1 MQNTQKIL
9 ITDKKSVEIN
19 SVSSVRSFD
28 EDGVIIDTS
37 LGLISVEGSEL
48 RIENFE
54 KATSEILITGNI
66 FGVVYLEKKE
76 KRKGR
81 VAFK

>member
-9 ITDKKSVEIN
+9 ITDKNRVEIN

-37 LGLISVEGSEL
+37 LGLISIEGSEL
-48 RIENFE
+48 KIENFE

-66 FGVVYLEKKE
+66 LGVFYLEKKE

-81 VAFK
+81 VTFK

>member
-9 ITDKKSVEIN
+9 ITDKNRVEIN

-37 LGLISVEGSEL
+37 LGLISIEGSEL
-48 RIENFE
+48 KIENFE

-66 FGVVYLEKKE
+66 LGVFYLEKKE

>member
-9 ITDKKSVEIN
+9 ITDKNRVEIN

-37 LGLISVEGSEL
+37 LGLISIEGSEL

-66 FGVVYLEKKE
+66 LGVFYLEKKE

>member
-1 MQNTQKIL
+1 MPNTQKIH
-9 ITDKKSVEIN
+9 ITDKNRVEIN

-66 FGVVYLEKKE
+66 FGVLYLEKKE
-76 KRKGR
+76 KKRGR
-81 VAFK
+81 AAFK

>member
-1 MQNTQKIL
+1 MPNTQKIH
-9 ITDKKSVEIN
+9 ITDKNRVEIN

-54 KATSEILITGNI
+54 KATGRILISGSITGVFYI
-66 FGVVYLEKKE
+66 EKAEKK
-76 KRKGR
+76 KGR
-81 VAFK
+81 GFLK

>member
-9 ITDKKSVEIN
+9 ITDKNRVEIN

-37 LGLISVEGSEL
+37 LGLISIEGSEL
-48 RIENFE
+48 KIENFE

-66 FGVVYLEKKE
+66 LGVFYLEKKD

>member
-9 ITDKKSVEIN
+9 ITDKNRVEIN

-37 LGLISVEGSEL
+37 LGLISIEGSEL
-48 RIENFE
+48 KIENFE

-66 FGVVYLEKKE
+66 LGVFYLEKKE
-76 KRKGR
+76 KRQGR

>member
-1 MQNTQKIL
+1 MPNTQKIH
-9 ITDKKSVEIN
+9 ITDKNRVEIN

-54 KATSEILITGNI
+54 KATSEILITGNV
-66 FGVVYLEKKE
+66 FGVLYLDKKE
-76 KRKGR
+76 KKRGR

>member
-9 ITDKKSVEIN
+9 ITDKNRVEIN

-28 EDGVIIDTS
+28 EEGVIIDTS
-37 LGLISVEGSEL
+37 LGLISIEGSEL
-48 RIENFE
+48 KIENFE

-66 FGVVYLEKKE
+66 LGVFYLEKKE

>member
-1 MQNTQKIL
+1 MPNTQKIH
-9 ITDKKSVEIN
+9 ITDKNRVEIN

-66 FGVVYLEKKE
+66 FGVLYLEKKE
-76 KRKGR
+76 KKRGR

>member
-9 ITDKKSVEIN
+9 ITDKNRVEIN

-37 LGLISVEGSEL
+37 LGLISIEGSEL
-48 RIENFE
+48 KIENFE
-54 KATSEILITGNI
+54 KVTSEILITGNI
-66 FGVVYLEKKE
+66 LGVFYLEKKE